1 MIRKCRTLNIETL
14 ESREVLSANP
24 LLSLP
29 PTPSSG
35 SVEALEFAA
44 PRPDSVL
51 GPTPEEQEMLE
62 LINRM
67 RTDPQGELN
76 RLIKSFSPYEAWD
89 PEVTKALMTWNYPKA
104 YHLTSEWAA
113 LSPTAPLAWNFSL
126 YVAATTHSFRM
137 IQAQEQSHQLP
148 GEANLLDRI
157 KEAGYDPYV
166 KPDEYVAASE
176 NVYAYGQAARN
187 GFSDA
192 SFTHAAFAIDWGVP
206 SHSHRNNIMSPEFS
220 EVGISMLRTSNAQSK
235 IGDWVTTVDFASP
248 ALSQAG
254 DGAYLL
260 GVVFSDLNGSGF
272 YEAGEGLSD
281 VIVTITPDDPNAE
294 ILEFNPY
301 QAGGYQIYLENGFY
315 TVSVTG
321 SSFSGKITKQVAIH
335 GQNVKVDFAVGDVS
349 DVPPVLDLNG
359 PGYEGI
365 DFQTRFNENGSPC
378 PLVSPSAT
386 LTDEDSVFLTSAVI
400 TLENRPDGLNE
411 FLSVDTSHT
420 GLKSTYDASTGV
432 MLIFGDATLEDYLS
446 VLKTLEYGNA
456 SERADLTDRVVSFLV
471 SDGVNESQVARSYVS
486 VRQQTLETL
495 TVSDVQIEEGD
506 QGMTEMVFQFQLSD
520 IPRCDVYV
528 EYEFVDGTAI
538 LGTHYF
544 GDKKGTVHFVGD
556 QSIAYVR
563 LEVPGDYAPGKDL
576 EFTLNIT
583 GIYGAACPKTT
594 ITGTI
599 WDDDTPVEL
608 GSTTSW
614 SSDDLDWTDGR
625 RRLYSFTPS
634 KSGTVYWEAILAE
647 GSINDLTMQLYKT
660 NHEGEPLAEAVD
672 FKGRGRIAW
681 EVENGET
688 YVLLVKGDVVLES
701 LKMVQS
707 PLVIDVEKGNLELE
721 LDPTREDSVLIDYE
735 NDILQYNG
743 VYLPIRFAD
752 YDGFRF
758 LNVGPDHLLQIV
770 VRGGNG
776 DNTKYFDIDPD
787 NPTIPGSG
795 IDANGFSKYE
805 YFIDDDT
812 TVVRMHGTAGDD
824 QFDFRDTVAKLT
836 TSTKKIISVRQGKL
850 FEIYGN
856 GGNDKAMIVDT
867 KYDDTVRFESGKAVF
882 LGGGD
887 TRFDISV
894 FDFTRVDVDSIR
906 GGSDTVY
913 IVNTN
918 DTTVYLDE
926 RLNRRIEYDP
936 RLLRSDAYCTWGFVN
951 ARVTGSGGSTGPVY
965 LWGTYDAELRV
976 TPGRLVSSTP
986 TGAYKHTVDGY
997 ADIRWMGAGDQDG
1010 KLSVYYDDSDFST
1023 DSPTWSEAGGQGVLS
1038 IPNPY
1043 DAKPTTV
1050 AIPTFL
1056 DIDFYFNGK
1065 SKDIRT
1071 LPPPPAADVAET
1083 VIVAAAAENTTFK
1096 SRPAEPLPSLNRLR
1110 EFSFQRGFWFPGEEN
1125 DWLDITRERLS
1136 LADLALLYEDWNG

>member
-29 PTPSSG
+29 PITTSG
-35 SVEALEFAA
+35 SVEAMEYAA

-51 GPTPEEQEMLE
+51 GPTAEEQEMLE

-76 RLIKSFSPYEAWD
+76 RLIKSFAPYEAWD

-113 LSPTAPLAWNFSL
+113 LSPSAPLAWNFSL
-126 YVAATTHSFRM
+126 YVAATNHSFRM

-157 KEAGYDPYV
+157 REEGYDPYV
-166 KPDEYVAASE
+166 KPDDFAAASE
-176 NVYAYGQAARN
+176 NVYAYGRAARS

-206 SHSHRNNIMSPEFS
+206 SHSHRDNIMNPEFS

-235 IGDWVTTVDFASP
+235 VGDWVTTVDFASP
-248 ALSQAG
+248 ALSQTG

-260 GVVFSDLNGSGF
+260 GVVFSDLNASGF

-281 VIVTITPDDPNAE
+281 DVVITVTPDDPNAE
-294 ILEFNPY
+294 VLEFNPY

-315 TVSVTG
+315 TVSVSG
-321 SSFSGKITKQVAIH
+321 SSFSGKITKQVAIQ
-335 GQNVKVDFAVGDVS
+335 GQNVKVDFAVQDVS
-349 DVPPVLDLNG
+349 NMPPVLDLNG
-359 PGYEGI
+359 PGHEGI

-378 PLVSPSAT
+378 PLVSSLAT

-411 FLSVDTSHT
+411 FLSVDTSRT

-471 SDGVNESQVARSYVS
+471 SDGVNESEVAYSYVS
-486 VRQQTLETL
+486 IRQQTLETL

-528 EYEFVDGTAI
+528 EYEIVDGTAI

-544 GDKKGTVHFVGD
+544 GDGKGTVHFAGD
-556 QSIAYVR
+556 QSIAFVR

-583 GIYGAACPKTT
+583 GIYGAQCPKTT

-660 NHEGEPLAEAVD
+660 NHEGEPLAEAID

-681 EVENGET
+681 EVEKGET

-721 LDPTREDSVLIDYE
+721 LDPTREDVVRIDYE

-743 VYLPIRFAD
+743 IDLPIRFGD

-770 VRGGNG
+770 VRGGN
-776 DNTKYFDIDPD
+776 DDTTKYFDIDSD
-787 NPTIPGSG
+787 NPSIPGSG
-795 IDANGFSKYE
+795 IDASGFTRYE
-805 YFIDDDT
+805 YFIDDDA

-824 QFDFRDTVAKLT
+824 RFDFRNSIAELT
-836 TSTKKIISVRQGKL
+836 TSTKKIITVRQGKV

-856 GGNDKAMIVDT
+856 GGYDTAMILDT
-867 KYDDTVRFESGKAVF
+867 RYDDTVRFESGKAVF

-887 TRFDISV
+887 TRLNVSV
-894 FDFTRVDVDSIR
+894 YDFNRVDVDSVH
-906 GGSDTVY
+906 GGEDTVY
-913 IVNTN
+913 IVNSD

-951 ARVTGSGGSTGPVY
+951 AKVIRSGESGGPVY
-965 LWGTYDAELRV
+965 LWGTYDAELRA
-976 TPGRLVSSTP
+976 TPGRLVSTTP

-997 ADIRWMGAGDQDG
+997 ADIRWKGAGNQDG
-1010 KLSVYYDDSDFST
+1010 MLSIYYEGDAAT
-1023 DSPTWSEAGGQGVLS
+1023 ESPAWSEGGGEGVLY
-1038 IPNPY
+1038 IPNLG
-1043 DAKPTTV
+1043 DERLTTV
-1050 AIPTFL
+1050 TLPTFL

-1065 SKDIRT
+1065 SKDIRS
-1071 LPPPPAADVAET
+1071 LPTPPAADFVET
-1083 VIVAAAAENTTFK
+1083 VYAAAATEETTVV
-1096 SRPAEPLPSLNRLR
+1096 SRFVEPLSVSNRLR

-1125 DWLDITRERLS
+1125 DWLDFSLERLS
-1136 LADLALLYEDWNG
+1136 VADLALLYEDWKS